1 MSMTRGE
8 EDAVAQEYEAARV
21 AFVAAGARMTAAKAR
36 MRPVLE
42 ARERRKENEKLAA
55 LVPVVRAILDGA
67 SKQQVQAML
76 ERKQPPYSVWDVADR
91 FIDPL
96 LSWEERYRNPD
107 LPETHSEAWYRRI
120 AEMALERY
128 RERVAA

>member
-1 MSMTRGE
+1 MTLEE
-8 EDAVAQEYEAARV
+8 EDVTEREYEAARV

-36 MRPVLE
+36 MRPVWE

-55 LVPVVRAILDGA
+55 LVPVVMAILDGA

-76 ERKQPPYSVWDVADR
+76 EKKQPPYCLWHVADR

-96 LSWEERYRNPD
+96 LTWEERYRNPD
-107 LPETHSEAWYRRI
+107 LPETHTEAWYRRI
-120 AEMALERY
+120 TEMALERY
-128 RERVAA
+128 RERLAA